1 MPKTR
6 TNVRVSPLGRFA
18 VRLAFD
24 DGARFQA
31 ENFFCEKCSTTIEK
45 SKGAVYNAPDS
56 KREVI
61 NMIYAKTALEGY
73 TKVEDVIEIMD
84 ESFLKKAIVPYGR
97 YKTAEKQAEELIGL
111 IEKKKRLIAFYSD
124 ITTAV
129 HGLKSEHRRLLEE
142 KYGMVGGGVSDEQNR
157 NYYRKLL
164 LATRKFALQMEELG
178 YDEEKYQSLI
188 KEFYFLDEIYYDKK
202 RKERPE
208 RKIGVLHNLA
218 GESLKDC

>member
-1 MPKTR
+1 
-6 TNVRVSPLGRFA
+6 
-18 VRLAFD
+18 
-24 DGARFQA
+24 
-31 ENFFCEKCSTTIEK
+31 
-45 SKGAVYNAPDS
+45 
-56 KREVI
+56 
-61 NMIYAKTALEGY
+61 MIYAKTALTGY

-84 ESFLKKAIVPYGR
+84 ESFLRKAIVPYGR
-97 YKTAEKQAEELIGL
+97 YKSAEKKAEELIDL

-129 HGLKSEHRRLLEE
+129 HRLKAEHRRLIQE

-164 LATRKFALQMEELG
+164 LATRKFAEQMEELG
-178 YDEEKYQSLI
+178 YDEKRYESLI

-208 RKIGVLHNLA
+208 KKIGVLRNLS
-218 GESLKDC
+218 GVSLKGC